1 MAITTQLLTITLNR
15 NGLSVPMIWQMGKNM
30 INVYYRILLSPKSMW
45 SCHCDNMDG
54 LSAYIA
60 KRNKSEGEQNSYN
73 YGNVWNLK
81 KKHEQRKQKQTHRH
95 RKQMDGCQMQD
106 VLGRWVK
113 KVKGLRSTY
122 WWLQDSHRDV
132 EYSIGNIIHNI
143 IVTSLSVRWVQG
155 LLGYHIVG
163 CINM

>member
-1 MAITTQLLTITLNR
+1 M
-15 NGLSVPMIWQMGKNM
+15 
-30 INVYYRILLSPKSMW
+30 
-45 SCHCDNMDG
+45 
-54 LSAYIA
+54 
-60 KRNKSEGEQNSYN
+60 
-73 YGNVWNLK
+73 
-81 KKHEQRKQKQTHRH
+81 
-95 RKQMDGCQMQD
+95 
-106 VLGRWVK
+106 K

-163 CINM
+163 FINV

>member
-1 MAITTQLLTITLNR
+1 MAITTQLLTITLNG

-73 YGNVWNLK
+73 YGNVWNLINK
-81 KKHEQRKQKQTHRH
+81 NMNKENRNRLIDTGNKWMVARCKMSWGDEWK
-95 RKQMDGCQMQD
+95 
-106 VLGRWVK
+106 RW
-113 KVKGLRSTY
+113 
-122 WWLQDSHRDV
+122 RD
-132 EYSIGNIIHNI
+132 
-143 IVTSLSVRWVQG
+143 
-155 LLGYHIVG
+155 
-163 CINM
+163 